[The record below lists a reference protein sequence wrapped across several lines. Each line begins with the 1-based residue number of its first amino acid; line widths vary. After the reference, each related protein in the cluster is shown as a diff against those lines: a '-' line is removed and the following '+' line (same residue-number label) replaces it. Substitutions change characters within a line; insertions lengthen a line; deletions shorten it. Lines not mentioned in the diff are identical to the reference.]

1 MFDIAQLPSGT
12 PSAPLHGV
20 PVVGVR
26 CRVFRAAT
34 TDAVAMS
41 FAPLSHRVMVL
52 VELAF
57 ADDTAALGE
66 SWVNFPDW
74 GWRERIATVN
84 EGIAPLLVGRTFTST
99 AEAHHLL
106 HSTLGPIGRQWGAP
120 GPICQAISGVDAALW
135 TRAAQEAGIS
145 LARLLSGDG
154 SAPMTESS
162 VTELSVTE
170 PSVTELPAYAS
181 SLGPTGVA
189 ATAERC
195 AELGFTAVKVK
206 VGFSPDTDEATLR
219 TTRQVLGDGVR
230 VFADANRAWDL
241 DTARS
246 HAPLLRD
253 YGVEWLEEPLASDE
267 ADELD
272 RLAADSGLPI
282 ATGENLYRAAAFAA
296 YLRTPGVAIVQ
307 PDLGKVGGVT
317 DYWQVVTE
325 AFDHN
330 TLVAPHLYNGA
341 VSTAATLQVAA
352 ANPTTPW
359 VEWDVRSNPLR
370 EPVSH
375 LLTDHGTVTVPDGP
389 GLGVDIDLSR
399 LSNFEEIL

>member
-1 MFDIAQLPSGT
+1 M
-12 PSAPLHGV
+12 
-20 PVVGVR
+20 VGVR

-52 VELAF
+52 VEVAF
-57 ADDTAALGE
+57 ADDTVALGE
-66 SWVNFPDW
+66 SWANFPGW
-74 GWRERIATVN
+74 GWRERVATVS

-135 TRAAQEAGIS
+135 TRAAEEAGTS
-145 LARLLSGDG
+145 LARLLPGDG
-154 SAPMTESS
+154 STPATELP
-162 VTELSVTE
+162 VTEL
-170 PSVTELPAYAS
+170 PVTELPAYAS

-189 ATAERC
+189 ETAERC

-206 VGFSPDTDEATLR
+206 VGFSPDTDEATLH

-230 VFADANRAWDL
+230 VFADANRAWDP
-241 DTARS
+241 DTARA
-246 HAPLLRD
+246 HVPLLRE
-253 YGVEWLEEPLASDE
+253 YGVEWLEEPLASD
-267 ADELD
+267 DPTELG

-282 ATGENLYRAAAFAA
+282 ATGENLYRAPAFAL

-317 DYWQVVTE
+317 DYWQVVTD
-325 AFDHN
+325 ALDHE

-341 VSTAATLQVAA
+341 VATAATLQVAA

-359 VEWDVRSNPLR
+359 VEWDVRANPLR
-370 EPVSH
+370 DPVSH

-399 LSNFEEIL
+399 LSTFEEIL

>member
-1 MFDIAQLPSGT
+1 MFDIAQLSPGT
-12 PSAPLHGV
+12 PSAALRGV
-20 PVVGVR
+20 PVAGVR
-26 CRVFRAAT
+26 CRAFRAPA

-57 ADDTAALGE
+57 SDDTVALGE
-66 SWVNFPDW
+66 SWINFPGW
-74 GWRERIATVN
+74 GWRERVATIN
-84 EGIAPLLVGRTFTST
+84 EGIAPLLVGRSFTST

-106 HSTLGPIGRQWGAP
+106 HRALGPIGRQWGAP

-135 TRAAQEAGIS
+135 TRAAEEAGLP
-145 LARLLSGDG
+145 LARLVRGDG
-154 SAPMTESS
+154 STP
-162 VTELSVTE
+162 VR
-170 PSVTELPAYAS
+170 ELPAYAS

-189 ATAERC
+189 ETAERC

-219 TTRQVLGDGVR
+219 TTRQVLGDDVR
-230 VFADANRAWDL
+230 VFADANRAWDP
-241 DTARS
+241 DAARS
-246 HAPLLRD
+246 HAPLLRE
-253 YGVEWLEEPLASDE
+253 YGVEWLEEPLASDDP
-267 ADELD
+267 DELGS
-272 RLAADSGLPI
+272 LAEHSGLPI
-282 ATGENLYRAAAFAA
+282 ATGENLYRAAAFEA

-325 AFDHN
+325 AAEHD

-341 VSTAATLQVAA
+341 VSTATTLQVAA
-352 ANPTTPW
+352 ANPSTPW

-375 LLTDHGTVTVPDGP
+375 LLTDHGTVTIPDRP

-399 LSNFEEIL
+399 LSTFEEIL